1 MISNSSGK
9 SSGYEDSYK
18 NKMIISVKDIEDYD
32 SIIAA
37 SVLPGKKAKFY
48 ASFEVD
54 PDFKLF
60 EFVYDDGGILQF

>member
-1 MISNSSGK
+1 
-9 SSGYEDSYK
+9 
-18 NKMIISVKDIEDYD
+18 MIISVKDIEDYD